1 MKRKIILS
9 SQYKKDIKL
18 ARRRNLPE
26 EELNEPEEELNEIV
40 LKLANDV
47 SLSAKNKDH
56 ALQGEFVGCRECHIR
71 PDWLLIYRKTDNN
84 ELQILEL
91 VRTGTHSDLF
101 KK

>member
-18 ARRRNLPE
+18 ARRRNL
-26 EELNEPEEELNEIV
+26 PEEELNEIV

-91 VRTGTHSDLF
+91 VRTIQKDRQQRITDT
-101 KK
+101 

>member
-1 MKRKIILS
+1 MKRRIILS

-26 EELNEPEEELNEIV
+26 EELNDIV
-40 LKLANDV
+40 LKLANDIP
-47 SLSAKNKDH
+47 LPAKNKDH
-56 ALQGEFVGCRECHIR
+56 TLQGEFVGCRECHIK